1 MRILVIGDVVGRAG
15 RRAVK
20 TLLPR
25 VASLHAP
32 DVIIANGENVAGGF
46 GLTGETVKE
55 LFASGIHI
63 LTTGN
68 HVWNKKEIYGTLEK
82 ESRILRPANYP
93 PGAPGRGSGV
103 FCSADGVKFGV
114 VNLSGRVFMGNLD
127 CPFRCAETLIDAL
140 RRETSIII
148 VDFHAEATSEKV
160 ALGWFLDGRV
170 TAVVGTHTHVQT
182 ADERLLD
189 NGTAYITDLG
199 MTGPVDSVI
208 GVKKELVIGK
218 FLAQMPVR
226 FETATGRVCLG
237 GAIIDVDES
246 SGRARSIERVYE
258 LDGG

>member
-1 MRILVIGDVVGRAG
+1 MKILIIGDVVGRAG

-25 VASLHAP
+25 IADLHAP
-32 DVIIANGENVAGGF
+32 DIVIANGENVAGGF
-46 GLTGETVKE
+46 GLTDETVKE
-55 LFASGIHI
+55 LFAAGVHI

-68 HVWNKKEIYGTLEK
+68 HVWNKKEIYEILER
-82 ESRILRPANYP
+82 EPRILRPANYP

-103 FCSADGVKFGV
+103 FCSDGGVKFGV
-114 VNLSGRVFMGNLD
+114 INLSGRVFMGNLD
-127 CPFRCAETLIDAL
+127 CPFRCAETLVEVL
-140 RRETSIII
+140 RKETNTIL

-189 NGTAYITDLG
+189 HGTAYMTDLG

-218 FLAQMPVR
+218 FLSQMPIR
-226 FETATGRVCLG
+226 FETATGRVCLS
-237 GAIIDVDES
+237 GAVIDVDES

-258 LDGG
+258 LYDG